1 MGSKVRVLIVDDHRM
16 FAEALEMLLAGEEGV
31 EIAGAVP
38 TGEEALEVVARV
50 SPHVVL
56 MDIDL
61 PGLDGIE
68 ATRRIREMSP
78 LTQVVII
85 TAYQE
90 PAVMARAI
98 EAGACGFVPKT
109 QTADQLV
116 GVIRG
121 AAAGEM
127 VLPTGDIRAVL
138 GKLQAAQRA
147 RTDAG
152 RLIDQLTSREI
163 QILQAIAQGSSTREV
178 AESLFISQL
187 TVQTHVKNI
196 LAKLGVHSKLEAVTF
211 ALRHDVV
218 RIPGTEGP
226 NLGDRLGSNGQ

>member
-1 MGSKVRVLIVDDHRM
+1 MTAPIRVLVVDDHRM
-16 FAEALEMLLAGEEGV
+16 FAEALEMLLAGEENV
-31 EIAGAVP
+31 EIAGAVG
-38 TGEEALEVVARV
+38 TGEEALEVVAQV
-50 SPHVVL
+50 DLGVVL

-61 PGLDGIE
+61 PGIDGIE
-68 ATRRIREMSP
+68 ATRRIRELSP
-78 LTQVVII
+78 STQVVII

-127 VLPTGDIRAVL
+127 ILPSGDIRAVL
-138 GKLQAAQRA
+138 GKLQATQRA
-147 RTDAG
+147 NTDAG
-152 RLIDQLTSREI
+152 WLIDQLTSREI

-178 AESLFISQL
+178 AESMFISQL

-196 LAKLGVHSKLEAVTF
+196 LAKLGVHSKLQAVTF
-211 ALRHDVV
+211 ALRQGVI
-218 RIPGTEGP
+218 RISSG
-226 NLGDRLGSNGQ
+226 GDRN

>member
-1 MGSKVRVLIVDDHRM
+1 MRPEVRVLVVDDHRM
-16 FAEALEMLLAGEEGV
+16 FAEALEMLLAGEEDV
-31 EIAGAVP
+31 EIAGAVG

-61 PGLDGIE
+61 PGIDGIE
-68 ATRRIREMSP
+68 ATRRIRELSP
-78 LTQVVII
+78 STQVVII

-90 PAVMARAI
+90 PAVMAQAI

-127 VLPTGDIRAVL
+127 VLPSGDIRAVL
-138 GKLQAAQRA
+138 GRLQAAQRA

-152 RLIDQLTSREI
+152 LLIDQLTSREI
-163 QILQAIAQGSSTREV
+163 QVLQALAQGASTKEV

-211 ALRHDVV
+211 ALRHDVIGIGV
-218 RIPGTEGP
+218 DG
-226 NLGDRLGSNGQ
+226 

>member
-1 MGSKVRVLIVDDHRM
+1 MTAPIRVLVVDDHRM
-16 FAEALEMLLAGEEGV
+16 FAEALEMLLAGEENV
-31 EIAGAVP
+31 EIAGAVG

-50 SPHVVL
+50 DLGVVL

-61 PGLDGIE
+61 PGIDGIE
-68 ATRRIREMSP
+68 ATRRIRELSP
-78 LTQVVII
+78 STQVVII

-90 PAVMARAI
+90 PAVMAQAI

-127 VLPTGDIRAVL
+127 VLPSGDIRAVL
-138 GKLQAAQRA
+138 VKLQVAQRA
-147 RTDAG
+147 RNDAG
-152 RLIDQLTSREI
+152 WLIDQLTSREV
-163 QILQAIAQGSSTREV
+163 QILEAIAQGSSTREM
-178 AESLFISQL
+178 AESMFISQL

-196 LAKLGVHSKLEAVTF
+196 LAKLEVHSKLEAVTF
-211 ALRHDVV
+211 ALRHGVI
-218 RIPGTEGP
+218 RIPGS
-226 NLGDRLGSNGQ
+226 GDRSWRSG

>member
-1 MGSKVRVLIVDDHRM
+1 VPEKIQVLVVDDHRM

-218 RIPGTEGP
+218 RIPGTEGL

>member
-1 MGSKVRVLIVDDHRM
+1 MRPEVRVLVVDDHRM
-16 FAEALEMLLAGEEGV
+16 FAEALEMLLAGEEDV
-31 EIAGAVP
+31 EIAGAVG

-50 SPHVVL
+50 DLGVVL

-61 PGLDGIE
+61 PGIDGIE
-68 ATRRIREMSP
+68 ATRRIRELSP
-78 LTQVVII
+78 STQVVII

-127 VLPTGDIRAVL
+127 ILPSGDIRAVL
-138 GKLQAAQRA
+138 GKLQATQRA

-152 RLIDQLTSREI
+152 WLIDQLTSREI

-178 AESLFISQL
+178 AESMFISQL

-196 LAKLGVHSKLEAVTF
+196 LAKLGVHSKLQAVTF
-211 ALRHDVV
+211 ALRQGVI
-218 RIPGTEGP
+218 RISSS
-226 NLGDRLGSNGQ
+226 GDRNWG

>member
-1 MGSKVRVLIVDDHRM
+1 MTAPIRVLVVDDHRM
-16 FAEALEMLLAGEEGV
+16 FAEALEMLLAGEENV
-31 EIAGAVP
+31 EIAGAVG
-38 TGEEALEVVARV
+38 TGEEALEVVSQV
-50 SPHVVL
+50 DLGVVL

-61 PGLDGIE
+61 PGIDGID
-68 ATRRIREMSP
+68 ATRRIRELSP
-78 LTQVVII
+78 STQVVII

-127 VLPTGDIRAVL
+127 VLPSGDIRAVL
-138 GKLQAAQRA
+138 VKLQAAQRA
-147 RTDAG
+147 RNDAG
-152 RLIDQLTSREI
+152 WLIDQLTSREV
-163 QILQAIAQGSSTREV
+163 QILEAIAQGSSTREM
-178 AESLFISQL
+178 AESMFISQL

-196 LAKLGVHSKLEAVTF
+196 LAKLEVHSKLQAVTF
-211 ALRHDVV
+211 ALRHGVI
-218 RIPGTEGP
+218 RIPGS
-226 NLGDRLGSNGQ
+226 GDRSWRSG

>member
-1 MGSKVRVLIVDDHRM
+1 MTAPIRVLVVDDHRM
-16 FAEALEMLLAGEEGV
+16 FAEALEMLLAGEEDV
-31 EIAGAVP
+31 EIAGAVG

-50 SPHVVL
+50 GPDVVL

-61 PGLDGIE
+61 PGIDGIE
-68 ATRRIREMSP
+68 ATRRIRELSP

-90 PAVMARAI
+90 PAVMAQAI

-109 QTADQLV
+109 ETADQLV

-127 VLPTGDIRAVL
+127 ILPSGDIRAVL

-147 RTDAG
+147 RNDAD

-163 QILQAIAQGSSTREV
+163 QILQSIAQGRSTKEV

-196 LAKLGVHSKLEAVTF
+196 LGKLGVHSKLEAVTF
-211 ALRHDVV
+211 ALRHDLIGIGA
-218 RIPGTEGP
+218 RG
-226 NLGDRLGSNGQ
+226 

>member
-1 MGSKVRVLIVDDHRM
+1 MTAPIRVLVVDDHRM
-16 FAEALEMLLAGEEGV
+16 FAEALEMLLAGEENV
-31 EIAGAVP
+31 EIAGAVG
-38 TGEEALEVVARV
+38 TGEEALEVVSRV
-50 SPHVVL
+50 DLGVVL

-61 PGLDGIE
+61 PGIDGIE
-68 ATRRIREMSP
+68 ATRRIRELSP

-90 PAVMARAI
+90 PAVMAQAI

-109 QTADQLV
+109 ETADQLV

-127 VLPTGDIRAVL
+127 ILPSGDIRAVL

-147 RTDAG
+147 RNDAD

-178 AESLFISQL
+178 AESMFISQL

-196 LAKLGVHSKLEAVTF
+196 LAKLGVHSKLQAVTF
-211 ALRHDVV
+211 ALRQGVI
-218 RIPGTEGP
+218 RISSS
-226 NLGDRLGSNGQ
+226 GDRNWG

>member
-1 MGSKVRVLIVDDHRM
+1 MTAPISVLVVDDHRM
-16 FAEALEMLLAGEEGV
+16 FAEALEMLLAGEEDV
-31 EIAGAVP
+31 EIAGAVG

-50 SPHVVL
+50 SPGVVL

-61 PGLDGIE
+61 PGIDGIE
-68 ATRRIREMSP
+68 ATRRIRELSP
-78 LTQVVII
+78 STQVVII

-127 VLPTGDIRAVL
+127 VLPSGDIRAVL

-147 RTDAG
+147 RADAG
-152 RLIDQLTSREI
+152 WLIDQLTSREI
-163 QILQAIAQGSSTREV
+163 QVLQAIAQGSSTREV
-178 AESLFISQL
+178 AETLFISQL

-211 ALRHDVV
+211 ALRHDLIRIGIV
-218 RIPGTEGP
+218 R
-226 NLGDRLGSNGQ
+226 

>member
-1 MGSKVRVLIVDDHRM
+1 MRTPVRVLVVDDHRM
-16 FAEALEMLLAGEEGV
+16 FAEALEMLLAGEEDV
-31 EIAGAVP
+31 EIAGAVG

-50 SPHVVL
+50 GPDVVL

-61 PGLDGIE
+61 PGIDGIE
-68 ATRRIREMSP
+68 ATRRIRELSP

-90 PAVMARAI
+90 PAVMAQAI

-109 QTADQLV
+109 ETADQLV

-127 VLPTGDIRAVL
+127 ILPSGDIRAVL

-147 RTDAG
+147 RNDAD

-163 QILQAIAQGSSTREV
+163 QILQSIAQGRSTKEV

-196 LAKLGVHSKLEAVTF
+196 LGKLGVHSKLEAVTF
-211 ALRHDVV
+211 ALRHDLIGIGIRV
-218 RIPGTEGP
+218 
-226 NLGDRLGSNGQ
+226 

>member
-1 MGSKVRVLIVDDHRM
+1 MGRIRVLVVDDHRM
-16 FAEALEMLLAGEEGV
+16 FAEALEMLLAGEEDV
-31 EIAGAVP
+31 EIAGAVG

-50 SPHVVL
+50 GPDVVL

-61 PGLDGIE
+61 PGIDGIE
-68 ATRRIREMSP
+68 ATRRIRELSP

-90 PAVMARAI
+90 PAVMAQAV

-109 QTADQLV
+109 ETADQLV

-127 VLPTGDIRAVL
+127 ILPSGDIRAVL

-147 RTDAG
+147 RNDAD

-163 QILQAIAQGSSTREV
+163 QILQSIAQGRSTKEV

-196 LAKLGVHSKLEAVTF
+196 LGKLGVHSKLEAVTF
-211 ALRHDVV
+211 ALRHDLIGIGIRV
-218 RIPGTEGP
+218 
-226 NLGDRLGSNGQ
+226 

>member
-1 MGSKVRVLIVDDHRM
+1 MRSQVRVLVVDDHRM
-16 FAEALEMLLAGEEGV
+16 FAEALEMLLAGEKDV
-31 EIAGAVP
+31 EIAGAVA
-38 TGEEALEVVARV
+38 TGEEAIEVVARV
-50 SPHVVL
+50 NPDVVL

-61 PGLDGIE
+61 PRMDGIE
-68 ATRRIREMSP
+68 ATRQIRELSP

-85 TAYQE
+85 TAFQE

-116 GVIRG
+116 SVIRG

-127 VLPTGDIRAVL
+127 VLPSGDIRTVL

-147 RTDAG
+147 RMDAD
-152 RLIDQLTSREI
+152 RLLHQLTTREV
-163 QILQAIAQGSSTREV
+163 QILQAIAQGRSTREV

-211 ALRHDVV
+211 ALRHGVI
-218 RIPGTEGP
+218 RIPGGE
-226 NLGDRLGSNGQ
+226 DRSQGAG

>member
-1 MGSKVRVLIVDDHRM
+1 MRPKVRVLVVDDHRM
-16 FAEALEMLLAGEEGV
+16 FAEALEMLLAGEEDV
-31 EIAGAVP
+31 EIAGAVG

-50 SPHVVL
+50 GPDVVL

-61 PGLDGIE
+61 PGIDGIE
-68 ATRRIREMSP
+68 ATRRIRELSP

-90 PAVMARAI
+90 PAVMAQAI

-109 QTADQLV
+109 ETADQLV

-127 VLPTGDIRAVL
+127 ILPSGDIRAVL

-147 RTDAG
+147 RNDAD

-163 QILQAIAQGSSTREV
+163 QILQSIAQGRSTKEV

-196 LAKLGVHSKLEAVTF
+196 LGKLGVHSKLEAVTF
-211 ALRHDVV
+211 ALRHDVI
-218 RIPGTEGP
+218 RFPGNEERTRGA
-226 NLGDRLGSNGQ
+226 G

>member
-1 MGSKVRVLIVDDHRM
+1 MSDTR
-16 FAEALEMLLAGEEGV
+16 LERA
-31 EIAGAVP
+31 P
-38 TGEEALEVVARV
+38 VVARV
-50 SPHVVL
+50 GPDVVL

-61 PGLDGIE
+61 PGIDGIE
-68 ATRRIREMSP
+68 ATRRIRELSP

-90 PAVMARAI
+90 PAVMAQAI

-109 QTADQLV
+109 ETADQLV

-127 VLPTGDIRAVL
+127 ILPSGDIRAVL

-147 RTDAG
+147 RNDAD

-163 QILQAIAQGSSTREV
+163 QILQSIAQGRSTKEV

-196 LAKLGVHSKLEAVTF
+196 LGKLGVHSKLEAVTF
-211 ALRHDVV
+211 ALRHDLIGIGA
-218 RIPGTEGP
+218 RG
-226 NLGDRLGSNGQ
+226 

>member
-1 MGSKVRVLIVDDHRM
+1 MTAPIRVLVVDDHRM
-16 FAEALEMLLAGEEGV
+16 FAEALEMLLAGEQDV
-31 EIAGAVP
+31 EIAGVVG

-61 PGLDGIE
+61 PGIDGIE
-68 ATRRIREMSP
+68 ATRRIRELSP
-78 LTQVVII
+78 STEVVII

-98 EAGACGFVPKT
+98 EAGACGFVHKT

-127 VLPTGDIRAVL
+127 VLPSGDIRAVL
-138 GKLQAAQRA
+138 AKLQAAHRD

-152 RLIDQLTSREI
+152 WLIDQLTSREI
-163 QILQAIAQGSSTREV
+163 QILQAIAQGSSTREL
-178 AESLFISQL
+178 AETLFISQL

-211 ALRHDVV
+211 ALRHGVI
-218 RIPGTEGP
+218 RMPGS
-226 NLGDRLGSNGQ
+226 GDRGWG

>member
-1 MGSKVRVLIVDDHRM
+1 MTAPIRVLVVDDHRM
-16 FAEALEMLLAGEEGV
+16 FAEALEMLLAGEENV
-31 EIAGAVP
+31 EIAGAVG

-50 SPHVVL
+50 DLGVVL

-61 PGLDGIE
+61 PGIDGIE
-68 ATRRIREMSP
+68 ATRRIRELSP
-78 LTQVVII
+78 STQVVII

-127 VLPTGDIRAVL
+127 ILPSGDIRAVL
-138 GKLQAAQRA
+138 GKLQATQRA
-147 RTDAG
+147 TTDAG
-152 RLIDQLTSREI
+152 WLIDQLTSREI

-196 LAKLGVHSKLEAVTF
+196 LAKLGVHSKLQAVTF
-211 ALRHDVV
+211 ALRQGVI
-218 RIPGTEGP
+218 RISSS
-226 NLGDRLGSNGQ
+226 GDRNWG

>member
-1 MGSKVRVLIVDDHRM
+1 MSSKIRVLVVDDHRM

-61 PGLDGIE
+61 PGVDGIE

-109 QTADQLV
+109 ETADQLV

-127 VLPTGDIRAVL
+127 VLPAGDIRAVL

-152 RLIDQLTSREI
+152 RLIDQLTSREV
-163 QILQAIAQGSSTREV
+163 QILQAIAQGSSTKEV

-211 ALRHDVV
+211 ALRHEVV
-218 RIPGTEGP
+218 RIPGAEGSSP
-226 NLGDRLGSNGQ
+226 GNRLWSKVH

>member
-1 MGSKVRVLIVDDHRM
+1 MRTPVRVLVVDDHRM
-16 FAEALEMLLAGEEGV
+16 FAEALEMLLAGEEDV
-31 EIAGAVP
+31 EIAGAVG

-50 SPHVVL
+50 GPDVVL

-61 PGLDGIE
+61 PGIDGIE
-68 ATRRIREMSP
+68 ATRRIRELSP

-90 PAVMARAI
+90 PAVMAQAI

-109 QTADQLV
+109 ETADQLV

-127 VLPTGDIRAVL
+127 ILPSGDIRAVL

-147 RTDAG
+147 RNDAD

-163 QILQAIAQGSSTREV
+163 QILQSIAQGRSTKEV

-196 LAKLGVHSKLEAVTF
+196 LGKLGVHSKLEAVTF
-211 ALRHDVV
+211 ALRHDLIGIGA
-218 RIPGTEGP
+218 RG
-226 NLGDRLGSNGQ
+226 

>member
-1 MGSKVRVLIVDDHRM
+1 M
-16 FAEALEMLLAGEEGV
+16 FAEALEMLLAGEENV
-31 EIAGAVP
+31 EIAGAVG

-50 SPHVVL
+50 DLGVVL

-61 PGLDGIE
+61 PGIDGIE
-68 ATRRIREMSP
+68 ATRRIRELSP
-78 LTQVVII
+78 STQVVII

-127 VLPTGDIRAVL
+127 ILPSGDIRAVL
-138 GKLQAAQRA
+138 GKLQATQRA

-152 RLIDQLTSREI
+152 WLIDQLTSREI

-178 AESLFISQL
+178 AESMFISQL

-196 LAKLGVHSKLEAVTF
+196 LAKLGVHSKLQAVTF
-211 ALRHDVV
+211 ALRQGVI
-218 RIPGTEGP
+218 RISSS
-226 NLGDRLGSNGQ
+226 GDRNWG

>member
-1 MGSKVRVLIVDDHRM
+1 MTAPISVLVVDDHRM
-16 FAEALEMLLAGEEGV
+16 FAEALEMLLAGEEDV
-31 EIAGAVP
+31 EIAGAVG

-50 SPHVVL
+50 GPDVVL

-61 PGLDGIE
+61 PGIDGIE
-68 ATRRIREMSP
+68 ATRRIRELSP

-90 PAVMARAI
+90 PAVMAQAI

-109 QTADQLV
+109 ETADQLV

-127 VLPTGDIRAVL
+127 ILPSGDIRAVL

-147 RTDAG
+147 RNDAD

-163 QILQAIAQGSSTREV
+163 QILQSIAQGRSTKEV

-196 LAKLGVHSKLEAVTF
+196 LGKLGVHSKLEAVTF
-211 ALRHDVV
+211 ALRHDLIGIGA
-218 RIPGTEGP
+218 RG
-226 NLGDRLGSNGQ
+226 

>member
-1 MGSKVRVLIVDDHRM
+1 MTSTLFGSSPIRGRGMSSKVRVLVVDDHRM

-61 PGLDGIE
+61 PGVDGIE

-98 EAGACGFVPKT
+98 EARACGVVPKT
-109 QTADQLV
+109 ETADQLV
-116 GVIRG
+116 GGIRG
-121 AAAGEM
+121 AAARG
-127 VLPTGDIRAVL
+127 VGLPAGGIRARL
-138 GKLQAAQRA
+138 GQLPAAPRA
-147 RTDAG
+147 RTDAR
-152 RLIDQLTSREI
+152 RL
-163 QILQAIAQGSSTREV
+163 
-178 AESLFISQL
+178 
-187 TVQTHVKNI
+187 
-196 LAKLGVHSKLEAVTF
+196 
-211 ALRHDVV
+211 
-218 RIPGTEGP
+218 
-226 NLGDRLGSNGQ
+226 